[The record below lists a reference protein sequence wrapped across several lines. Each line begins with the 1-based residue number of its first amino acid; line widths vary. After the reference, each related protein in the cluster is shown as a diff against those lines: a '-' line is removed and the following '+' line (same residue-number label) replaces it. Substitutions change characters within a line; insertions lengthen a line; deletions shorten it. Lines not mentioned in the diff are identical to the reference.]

1 MTELLRVG
9 NYVRTVIRDID
20 LSRAPGLALD
30 AAVLT
35 YSLFVLIT
43 LDVVFYGPLRHL
55 DNWVAGQSWQ
65 RSNADLNRVA
75 WWLDHIGLRGV
86 TATVLL
92 TVAIGISLRIQWWRP
107 FRLALLAL
115 VSHNVAIGTVKV
127 LVGRT
132 SPRTDVDELLA
143 GGFHYVSGHSANA
156 ALSWGLMAYLLHRF
170 TQAPMWL
177 KRFSAAFAVIASLV
191 MTAVS
196 LYRNTHWVTDLVS
209 GVLVGTTLLCLIVVV
224 DRVLVRQA
232 HPATASAFTS
242 RP

>member
-1 MTELLRVG
+1 MSVFVRSK
-9 NYVRTVIRDID
+9 NYVRTAVRDVD

-43 LDVVFYGPLRHL
+43 LDVIFNGPLRHF
-55 DNWVAGQSWQ
+55 DNWVAGQPWQ
-65 RSNADLNRVA
+65 RSDAQLNRVA

-86 TATVLL
+86 TATILL
-92 TVAIGISLRIQWWRP
+92 TVAVGISVRIQWWRP

-115 VSHNVAIGTVKV
+115 VSHNVAIGAVKV

-132 SPRTDVDELLA
+132 SPRTDVDQLMA

-156 ALSWGLMAYLLHRF
+156 ALSWGLMAYLLYRF
-170 TQAPMWL
+170 TNSPLWA
-177 KRFSAAFAVIASLV
+177 KRGAATFAVIASLV

-209 GVLVGTTLLCLIVVV
+209 GVLVGTTLLCLIIVV

-232 HPATASAFTS
+232 HPATSSAFIS